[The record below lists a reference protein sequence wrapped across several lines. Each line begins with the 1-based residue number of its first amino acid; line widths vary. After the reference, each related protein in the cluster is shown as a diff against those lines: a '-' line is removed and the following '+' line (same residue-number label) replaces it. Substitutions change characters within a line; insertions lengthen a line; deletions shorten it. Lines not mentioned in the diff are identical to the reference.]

1 MEKANKKS
9 AGRKPTNHTVASPF
23 AANLKAV
30 FWDSG
35 LTQAEAAEKLR
46 VSRQTFNNWLNGQN
60 QPDYSYLIQIS
71 KLFDVSCDYL
81 LGVSDAK
88 TLDTDIA
95 GCCKLTGLSEAAAKK
110 IIKSNFSD
118 VISQIIESPEFDEMI
133 NALSSALCFR
143 HLALPDKKVMEQINK
158 ELESNPHS
166 PFWQYAL
173 ATAKGGLSPYYKQQ
187 LSELICKVY
196 DRINQEYLSE
206 DEKYMQSKGE
216 NDNG

>member
-1 MEKANKKS
+1 MK
-9 AGRKPTNHTVASPF
+9 
-23 AANLKAV
+23 
-30 FWDSG
+30 D
-35 LTQAEAAEKLR
+35 
-46 VSRQTFNNWLNGQN
+46 
-60 QPDYSYLIQIS
+60 IIS
-71 KLFDVSCDYL
+71 KRLDELVDSVLDMDYTKNKRVQSREMGIPYPTFIKYYNGTSECSATNLIKIAEYYNVSVDYL
-81 LGVSDAK
+81 LGRTDVK
-88 TLDTDIA
+88 TLDMDIS

-118 VISQIIESPEFDEMI
+118 VISQIIENPEFDEMI

-143 HLALPDKKVMEQINK
+143 HLALPNKKVMEQINK

-196 DRINQEYLSE
+196 DKILLKYFQEDLKE
-206 DEKYMQSKGE
+206 LQSKGE

>member
-1 MEKANKKS
+1 MK
-9 AGRKPTNHTVASPF
+9 
-23 AANLKAV
+23 
-30 FWDSG
+30 D
-35 LTQAEAAEKLR
+35 
-46 VSRQTFNNWLNGQN
+46 
-60 QPDYSYLIQIS
+60 IIS
-71 KLFDVSCDYL
+71 KRLDELVDSVLDMDYTKNKRVQSREMGIPYPTFIKYYNGTSECSATNLIKIAEYYNVSVDYL
-81 LGVSDAK
+81 LGRTDVK
-88 TLDTDIA
+88 TLDMDIS

-118 VISQIIESPEFDEMI
+118 VISQIIENPEFDEMI

-196 DRINQEYLSE
+196 DKILLKYFQEDLKE
-206 DEKYMQSKGE
+206 LQSKGE